1 MLNQTEIKRLS
12 YLSHSDWM
20 KVRKKYVEE
29 KIFDK
34 KKATMNLRDIKK
46 IFDGYKFN
54 FWLIGGTLLGAVRE
68 KDFISWDDDIDIA
81 VYEEEFLPKYDV
93 LKKKFIAKGFIFR
106 DTRKSMGT
114 KITLWREGPKNSIDC
129 LFLKPDYE
137 KNEYRLSR
145 VRRHPRKYFEKYGT
159 IEFKGMIFRVPSP
172 PNKYLASM
180 YEHWEKP
187 IKSSQPEVKWRNK
200 NIYWRKGIHKKE
212 DWR

>member
-106 DTRKSMGT
+106 DWQKSEGT
-114 KITLWREGPKNSIDC
+114 KIGLFRKKQKITIDC
-129 LFLKPDYE
+129 LFLDPF
-137 KNEYRLSR
+137 YRDNKFRVSR
-145 VRRHPRKYFEKYGT
+145 QWRYPRKYFEKYEE
-159 IEFKGMIFRVPSP
+159 IKFKGMIFRVPSP
-172 PNKYLASM
+172 SVSFLKYIYGKNWETQIKPKKNVIREWRRKECSRKDRKYLRT
-180 YEHWEKP
+180 
-187 IKSSQPEVKWRNK
+187 I
-200 NIYWRKGIHKKE
+200 
-212 DWR
+212 